1 MRRTAVSVSDEGE
14 VVQNLSL
21 VKPKCL
27 LDVRR
32 NFFSCRVVDPWN
44 GLPSSVQEAEDV
56 GHFKVKYDA
65 FARGAN
71 RRDVDLLFPHIDF
84 VTKGIKPISQI
95 KFINIYYYWTNFRPH
110 PCKNLSGPKL
120 TGHNILTRF
129 TSITISL
136 ILQHVEM
143 TFIPKLSTTSTLH
156 TPSFFNGLIT
166 SFNIISPTC
175 VFNDIL
181 KVLLCRTVCVFIC
194 NLCCCCCCCY
204 CCCCC
209 CRVIMNR
216 LIAVF
221 YLLVTVLNL
230 LRYMIST

>member
-1 MRRTAVSVSDEGE
+1 MSPEG
-14 VVQNLSL
+14 VN
-21 VKPKCL
+21 K
-27 LDVRR
+27 
-32 NFFSCRVVDPWN
+32 
-44 GLPSSVQEAEDV
+44 
-56 GHFKVKYDA
+56 H
-65 FARGAN
+65 
-71 RRDVDLLFPHIDF
+71 
-84 VTKGIKPISQI
+84 
-95 KFINIYYYWTNFRPH
+95 
-110 PCKNLSGPKL
+110 
-120 TGHNILTRF
+120 F

-136 ILQHVEM
+136 ILQHVDM

-230 LRYMIST
+230 LRYMISTWYLFQCSARWDSWRYSRISPLLRLITRLLLYQNRLQNWLVGKYTRLLTSLSR